1 MVFVIAATNRMD
13 MIDEAILRSGRVQ
26 KQLEVPLPNSEERV
40 KILEAITRKMK
51 IEKDINFE
59 RVGNECSGFSG
70 ADLKLLIR

>member
-1 MVFVIAATNRMD
+1 MNTFLTALDGVNERNMVFVIAATNRMD

-51 IEKDINFE
+51 IEKDINF
-59 RVGNECSGFSG
+59 
-70 ADLKLLIR
+70 